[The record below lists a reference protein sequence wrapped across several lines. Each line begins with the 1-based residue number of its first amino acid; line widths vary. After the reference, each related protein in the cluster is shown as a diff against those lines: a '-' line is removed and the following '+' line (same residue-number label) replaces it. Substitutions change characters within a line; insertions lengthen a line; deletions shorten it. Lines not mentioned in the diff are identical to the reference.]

1 MVLIFQA
8 LFIPAFSYDWSFHY
22 LLLTEGTH
30 YSIQFLMNYFVVKYV
45 FVLHRCV
52 AWELTFICFC
62 HEGGTCSRRFKCCNF
77 FSTLVCYYWFIFILI
92 VFPVVRWCFCIGP
105 HRSAVVLL
113 DHGYPSFEN
122 FDSTIPID
130 VFGMKSYRAS
140 LTLSVYHGVAINEHN
155 LVPNTYMPRF
165 LSVHQN
171 YRSLSKNKPYVCVMF
186 FYPF

>member
-30 YSIQFLMNYFVVKYV
+30 YSIQFLMNYFVSKI
-45 FVLHRCV
+45 CV
-52 AWELTFICFC
+52 CSPSLCSMGDNLYLFLSRGRHLLATFQMQYCYSSSGDEVDCLRATIFLARWLA
-62 HEGGTCSRRFKCCNF
+62 TINSFSSSLF
-77 FSTLVCYYWFIFILI
+77 FQLL
-92 VFPVVRWCFCIGP
+92 RWCFCIGP

-130 VFGMKSYRAS
+130 VFGMKSYRA
-140 LTLSVYHGVAINEHN
+140 LYTLYRIHMGSWKRHRFVL
-155 LVPNTYMPRF
+155 LVPGR
-165 LSVHQN
+165 L
-171 YRSLSKNKPYVCVMF
+171 
-186 FYPF
+186 